1 MIEQNAVEAV
11 AAVESTASKAMTWL
25 SSNQELM
32 IQYSVNIVTALVILL
47 VGNWLVKKVAG
58 SVALKYW
65 A

>member
-32 IQYSVNIVTALVILL
+32 IQYSVNIVTAL
-47 VGNWLVKKVAG
+47 
-58 SVALKYW
+58 
-65 A
+65 